1 MTKFSLSG
9 QDKQYARTSI
19 LVGAVSG
26 AAFGTVLVVWL
37 LIAYMVFAPSMA
49 RYGARKVFEAIEQV
63 NKEMYEEMQLKIEE
77 DKRMHREIIDDM
89 DRYRFESRE
98 SYLNDFDDSILDRA
112 N

>member
-49 RYGARKVFEAIEQV
+49 RYGARKVFEAIEQINKEIEQV
-63 NKEMYEEMQLKIEE
+63 NKETYEKMQLEIEE
-77 DKRMHREIIDDM
+77 KQRSHREM
-89 DRYRFESRE
+89 RE
-98 SYLNDFDDSILDRA
+98 SYLNDFGESILDRA